1 MSLNEQPEKP
11 IRIIAD
17 SNDRP
22 AFVIAYMLVAASGA
36 VVGFL
41 AGWLLR

>member
-1 MSLNEQPEKP
+1 MSIDQQHNHPTE
-11 IRIIAD
+11 
-17 SNDRP
+17 NDKS
-22 AFVIAYMLVAASGA
+22 AFVIAYAVVAASGA